1 MLKKPKPE
9 IRATDVFI
17 STISEREEKM
27 KVIEMDLNEDSV
39 ISQMS
44 SIWVGQ

>member
-17 STISEREEKM
+17 STISERGK
-27 KVIEMDLNEDSV
+27 NESYRNG
-39 ISQMS
+39 SE
-44 SIWVGQ
+44 